1 MTRQHPNDPN
11 PKSRS
16 RLDPVTL
23 STTTA
28 LPDLP
33 RLTAAVQ
40 EDVQA

>member
-11 PKSRS
+11 PKSRN

-23 STTTA
+23 STST
-28 LPDLP
+28 DLRDP
-33 RLTAAVQ
+33 SWLRAATQ